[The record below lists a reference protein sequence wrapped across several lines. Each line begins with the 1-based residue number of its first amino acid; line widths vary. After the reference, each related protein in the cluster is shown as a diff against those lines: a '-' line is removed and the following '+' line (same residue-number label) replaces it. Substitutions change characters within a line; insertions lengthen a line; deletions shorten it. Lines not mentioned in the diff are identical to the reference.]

1 MHEAATLSDAPPM
14 NLGQRLAGMF
24 TSPGRVFASL
34 RQHPAWLDVLLI
46 AIVAGVL
53 TFLPIRGLVQ
63 RDSIEQGIERIEK
76 MDNLSAAQKEQAIER
91 QREMMEGPVFT
102 GFAFGGAIVGTPI
115 MLLLW
120 ALLVWVCFGFMAG
133 GDMTFKRSLA
143 AVGHLNILFIAA
155 AAIKIPMMV
164 MRESIHVSTG
174 LALLSPDPDPRSVVY
189 SALDSFDFFT
199 LLILVVMASAMPR
212 LARITPKRSWTMTV
226 VLFLI
231 GLLLRVGGAALG
243 AMFS

>member
-1 MHEAATLSDAPPM
+1 MNESATLSVVPPM

-24 TSPGRVFASL
+24 TSPGKVFASL
-34 RQHPAWLDVLLI
+34 RQHPVWLDVLLI

-53 TFLPIRGLVQ
+53 TFLPIKGLVQ

-76 MDNLSAAQKEQAIER
+76 MDNLNAEQKEQAIER

-102 GFAFGGAIVGTPI
+102 GFAFGGAIIGTPV
-115 MLLLW
+115 MLFIW
-120 ALLVWVCFGFMAG
+120 ALLIWLCFGFMAG

-143 AVGHLNILFIAA
+143 AVGHLNILFIAV

-164 MRESIHVSTG
+164 MKESVHVATS
-174 LALLSPDPDPRSVVY
+174 LALVSPDPDPRSVIY

-199 LLILVVMASAMPR
+199 LLILAVTAMAMPR
-212 LARITPKRSWTMTV
+212 LARITPQRSWTMTI
-226 VLFLI
+226 VLFVI